1 MKATRAEVERLLW
14 ISEKL
19 LQNRDLMGSK
29 EFAILAQE
37 TEPLLEGSDQILAI
51 IDVLITVGKRVN
63 NNWYSNLQIETE
75 KIEVGFVRKKGKNR
89 R

>member
-1 MKATRAEVERLLW
+1 
-14 ISEKL
+14 
-19 LQNRDLMGSK
+19 MGSK

-37 TEPLLEGSDQILAI
+37 IEPLLEGSDQILAI
-51 IDVLITVGKRVN
+51 IDVLITVGKHVN